1 MDIWLGM
8 MTFWWFGPLFQSH
21 RRISDPLEGID
32 FVIPNLVDCVS
43 IWSVRIMI
51 RAGKKCTCRGFKGM
65 GMGCWG
71 RLFFCGNISS
81 FLLYAHDLFLCSFLC
96 RYLFWTDSSKTGY
109 RIERSSL
116 TGRNRTVILVS
127 SITRIYAVT
136 ADVKNKRIY
145 FTKLDYIESLDYN
158 GQDRDHVFNIWNRGE
173 FYDVALFQVNA
184 HTLCVRMCMCVSLWL
199 PLAI

>member
-1 MDIWLGM
+1 
-8 MTFWWFGPLFQSH
+8 
-21 RRISDPLEGID
+21 
-32 FVIPNLVDCVS
+32 
-43 IWSVRIMI
+43 MI
-51 RAGKKCTCRGFKGM
+51 RAGKNVLVGDSRAWEWAVEDVCFSLETLLVFCCMLMTCF
-65 GMGCWG
+65 
-71 RLFFCGNISS
+71 
-81 FLLYAHDLFLCSFLC
+81 YVHFLC
-96 RYLFWTDSSKTGY
+96 RYLFWTDSSKTSY

-184 HTLCVRMCMCVSLWL
+184 HTLCVRMCVCVCPFGYHSQYTYKNTRIIFIQLYSQVVKVL
-199 PLAI
+199 ES